1 MRYSFKD
8 NNNYMKDRI
17 GHSLCDLCSV
27 KARKRCQADMTRK
40 CDKLIN
46 TFERADIIGA
56 KYHLFASGKC
66 IFA

>member
-1 MRYSFKD
+1 MRGGTDY
-8 NNNYMKDRI
+8 
-17 GHSLCDLCSV
+17 SLCELCSA

-46 TFERADIIGA
+46 TFEKADIIGA
-56 KYHLFASGKC
+56 KYHLFAAGKC